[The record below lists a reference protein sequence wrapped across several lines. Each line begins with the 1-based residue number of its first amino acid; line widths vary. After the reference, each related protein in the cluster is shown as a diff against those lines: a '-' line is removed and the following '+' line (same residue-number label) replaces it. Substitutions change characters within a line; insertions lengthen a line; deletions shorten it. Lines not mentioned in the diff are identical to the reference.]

1 MAWAQATS
9 TDKDPQLAVQ
19 LGVRSGRKA
28 LCYLKTR
35 WDMISSRSPSLLIK
49 SGAWE
54 GPDRRDRSGTSE
66 YSFCAQSQWL
76 QMTRSESSCMH
87 LGATRHHCR
96 AHGDMATP
104 WRTFV
109 RLTEMDPIQ
118 VRETIISRIE
128 EDLLGP
134 HRPDEVLQGERVRP
148 SDIYLTGIL
157 WTYGDRMG
165 GQDDDGS
172 DGDDEQDD
180 APSTASPVGQQRP
193 CSMGVSFCTDA
204 STGTSVDVGVRFATY
219 DFEPVEAK
227 EGRRPELK
235 WTRRKHAFTLK
246 AFALPDSGE
255 RTEKLHA
262 DNLAADVELYVRT
275 RLSSSGR
282 LVTLTLINRSHAPE
296 GERNSAE
303 SLLLFQTKIEV
314 RPSSNTK
321 LLPRPSRPSANDE
334 DEEVGRLLYRGA
346 PEFAAGHQCSASWEA
361 VDGTAVLVRSE
372 WLPRASV
379 IAFREDGDDVFSD
392 LVTEGAF
399 DAYQLG
405 TLSDADVLTRL
416 ARLPEAYERW
426 IQKQGGRL
434 KELSKDLR
442 PIAVRN
448 LEACDKVCLRMSAG
462 VDAMRRS
469 GLLLQSFKLANA
481 AMALQHS
488 WKVPGKSRPLR
499 WRPFQLG
506 FILLS
511 AHSVCNADAT
521 DREVLDLLWFPTGGG
536 KTEAYLALVAMLAF
550 YRRGSQKNP
559 DDGAG
564 NAALMRYTL
573 RLLTAQQFE
582 RASALILAC
591 EAIRVGLVAGIEY
604 PASTGT
610 VPFSI
615 GLWVGGGAT
624 PNDFKG
630 AVASRGSRDGSSAE
644 QIEECPCCHGK
655 VRWDYNEPNKS
666 VRPYCENAECA
677 LGPRFGLWP
686 LYTVD
691 EDLYRARPTLVIG
704 TIDKFALIT
713 TKREVA
719 RLFGFGT
726 LQSPDLIIQDEL
738 HLISGPLGTIAG
750 VYEIA
755 FDWLLRKQT
764 RRPKVIGSTATIRRA
779 ADQVKALFDRSSCQF
794 PPPGLDHDDSGFAVR
809 DKDKAP
815 RTYLAV
821 TTAGR
826 SAKFTLQAAAGSVLQ
841 ATGSTVGIAGA
852 ERDGY
857 ATLLAYFNS
866 LRELGGAIVQML
878 DDVPDSM
885 ALYADQRGEVVRQNA
900 PPRELTSRVSQ
911 KEIIE
916 ILSELKV
923 EAGKVGTV
931 DVVLATNMVSVGVD
945 VSRLGLMLMNGQP
958 KTRSEYIQATS
969 RVGRS
974 VFPGLV
980 VAVLNAAKPRD
991 RSHYETFFGWHS
1003 SIYRDVEATSV
1014 TPFASR
1020 ARDRALRAALVAMIR
1035 HSDPGMAQRPRLED
1049 APPGLLQDVVE
1060 EIERRVLAVDQRES
1074 AACSKEL
1081 DDHLYNWQSRSPKF
1095 YNNPYDVNKS
1105 LLVSADLNA
1114 RRRAMGRL
1122 PPDAWPTMNNMRS
1135 VEASTPFRMAEVL
1148 TTAAASAAV
1157 QPADGDGNTS
1167 TQPQPPWR
1175 RRNG

>member
-1 MAWAQATS
+1 
-9 TDKDPQLAVQ
+9 
-19 LGVRSGRKA
+19 
-28 LCYLKTR
+28 
-35 WDMISSRSPSLLIK
+35 
-49 SGAWE
+49 
-54 GPDRRDRSGTSE
+54 
-66 YSFCAQSQWL
+66 
-76 QMTRSESSCMH
+76 
-87 LGATRHHCR
+87 
-96 AHGDMATP
+96 
-104 WRTFV
+104 
-109 RLTEMDPIQ
+109 MDQIQ
-118 VRETIISRIE
+118 VRELIIDRIE

-134 HRPDEVLQGERVRP
+134 HKPDEVFQGVRVRP

-157 WTYGDRMG
+157 WTFGDRMG
-165 GQDDDGS
+165 AQDDDGS

-180 APSTASPVGQQRP
+180 SPSASSPVGQQRP
-193 CSMGVSFCTDA
+193 CSMGISFCTDISHGA
-204 STGTSVDVGVRFATY
+204 SVDLEIQFATY
-219 DFEPVEAK
+219 DFEQVEA
-227 EGRRPELK
+227 ENGRPQELK
-235 WTRRKHAFTLK
+235 WTRRAHTFR
-246 AFALPDSGE
+246 LPEFELPASGE
-255 RTEKLHA
+255 RAERLMA
-262 DNLAADVELYVRT
+262 GSLIAEVEIHVRT
-275 RLSSSGR
+275 RPTRVGR
-282 LVTLTLINRSHAPE
+282 LVTLTLINRSNPPE
-296 GERNSAE
+296 GDRNSAE
-303 SLLLFQTKIEV
+303 SLLLFQSGMVI
-314 RPSSNTK
+314 RPAGKTR
-321 LLPRPSRPSANDE
+321 LVPRPGRPSANDE
-334 DEEVGRLLYRGA
+334 DEEIGRLLYRGS
-346 PEFAAGHQCSASWEA
+346 PEFATGHQCSASWEA
-361 VDGTAVLVRSE
+361 QGSLASVLRTE

-379 IAFREDGDDVFSD
+379 IAFREDGDDVFHE

-399 DAYQLG
+399 DAGQLG
-405 TLSDADVLTRL
+405 SLPDEVVLSRL
-416 ARLPEAYERW
+416 ARLPVAYLSW
-426 IQKQGGRL
+426 VQKQRDRVDDL
-434 KELSKDLR
+434 PDDLR
-442 PIAVRN
+442 TIAVRN
-448 LEACDKVCLRMSAG
+448 LDACDAVAARMTLG
-462 VDAMRRS
+462 VDTMRRS
-469 GLLLQSFKLANA
+469 NLLLQSFKLANA

-488 WKVPGKSRPLR
+488 WKPAGLLRPLR

-511 AHSVCNADAT
+511 ANSVCNADAV
-521 DREVLDLLWFPTGGG
+521 DREILDLLWFPTGGG

-550 YRRGSQKNP
+550 YRRRTGAGP
-559 DDGAG
+559 DEGAG

-591 EAIRVGLVAGIEY
+591 EAIRAGLVPTIKY
-604 PASTGT
+604 PTNPGN

-615 GLWVGGGAT
+615 GLWVGGDAT
-624 PNDFKG
+624 PNDFST
-630 AVASRGSRDGSSAE
+630 AVANRGGRGGSSAE
-644 QIEECPCCHGK
+644 QIEECPCCRRRVH
-655 VRWDYNEPNKS
+655 WNYDEANKS
-666 VRPYCENAECA
+666 VRPYCQNDDCL
-677 LGPRFGLWP
+677 LGTRLGLWP
-686 LYTVD
+686 VFTVD
-691 EDLYRARPTLVIG
+691 DDIYRERPTLLIG

-726 LQSPDLIIQDEL
+726 PQSADLIIQDEL

-750 VYEIA
+750 VYEMA
-755 FDWLLRKQT
+755 FDWLLRKQS
-764 RRPKVIGSTATIRRA
+764 RRPKIIGSTATIRRA

-809 DKDKAP
+809 DKNKAP

-826 SAKFTLQAAAGSVLQ
+826 SAKFTLQAVAGSVLQ
-841 ATGSTVGIAGA
+841 ATGGTVGLTDDQ
-852 ERDGY
+852 RDGY
-857 ATLLAYFNS
+857 ATTLAYFNS

-885 ALYADQRGEVVRQNA
+885 ALYANQRAEIVRNIA

-916 ILSELKV
+916 ILSELRI

-945 VSRLGLMLMNGQP
+945 VARLGLMLMNGQP

-974 VFPGLV
+974 VSPGLV

-1035 HSDPGMAQRPRLED
+1035 HSDAIMSQSPKLEN
-1049 APPGLLQDVVE
+1049 APPRLLQDVVG
-1060 EIERRVLAVDQRES
+1060 EIERRTLSVDPRES

-1081 DDHLYNWQSRSPKF
+1081 DDHLYNWLSRSPT
-1095 YNNPYDVNKS
+1095 YYGNPFKVNSS

-1114 RRRAMGRL
+1114 RKRAMGRL

-1135 VEASTPFRMAEVL
+1135 VEANTPFRMAEGLKAPVSG
-1148 TTAAASAAV
+1148 AAENTVGSDQSPAS
-1157 QPADGDGNTS
+1157 T
-1167 TQPQPPWR
+1167 PQPPWR
-1175 RRNG
+1175 KRNV

>member
-1 MAWAQATS
+1 
-9 TDKDPQLAVQ
+9 
-19 LGVRSGRKA
+19 
-28 LCYLKTR
+28 
-35 WDMISSRSPSLLIK
+35 
-49 SGAWE
+49 
-54 GPDRRDRSGTSE
+54 
-66 YSFCAQSQWL
+66 
-76 QMTRSESSCMH
+76 
-87 LGATRHHCR
+87 
-96 AHGDMATP
+96 
-104 WRTFV
+104 
-109 RLTEMDPIQ
+109 MDPVQ

-134 HRPDEVLQGERVRP
+134 HRHDEVLQGERVRP

-157 WTYGDRMG
+157 WTFGDRMG

-172 DGDDEQDD
+172 EGDDEQDD
-180 APSTASPVGQQRP
+180 APSSASPVGQQRP
-193 CSMGVSFCTDA
+193 CSMGVSFCTNA
-204 STGTSVDVGVRFATY
+204 STDTSVDVEVRFATY
-219 DFEPVEAK
+219 DFEHVEAK

-235 WTRRKHAFTLK
+235 WTRRQHAFKLP
-246 AFALPDSGE
+246 AFTLPDSGE
-255 RTEKLHA
+255 RTEELTA
-262 DNLAADVELYVRT
+262 DGLAAQVELYVRARPST
-275 RLSSSGR
+275 VGR
-282 LVTLTLINRSHAPE
+282 LVTLTLINRSEAPE
-296 GERNSAE
+296 GDRNSAE
-303 SLLLFQTKIEV
+303 SLLLFQTRIEV
-314 RPSSNTK
+314 RPSGSTK
-321 LLPRPSRPSANDE
+321 MVPRPGRPSANDE

-346 PEFAAGHQCSASWEA
+346 PEFAAGHQCSASWE
-361 VDGTAVLVRSE
+361 VTDGSASLVRTE

-379 IAFREDGDDVFSD
+379 IAFREDGDDVFHD
-392 LVTEGAF
+392 LVAEGAF
-399 DAYQLG
+399 DASQLG
-405 TLSDADVLTRL
+405 ALPDGDVLTRL
-416 ARLPEAYERW
+416 ARLPDAYGRW
-426 IQKQGGRL
+426 IKKQRDRL
-434 KELSKDLR
+434 KELPDDLK

-448 LEACDKVCLRMSAG
+448 LEACDEVLSRMSSG

-469 GLLLQSFKLANA
+469 GLLLQSFKLANT

-488 WKVPGKSRPLR
+488 WKPAGKSKPLR

-511 AHSVCNADAT
+511 AHSVCNGDAK
-521 DREVLDLLWFPTGGG
+521 DREILDLLWFPTGGG

-550 YRRGSQKNP
+550 YRRGSRKNP

-591 EAIRVGLVAGIEY
+591 EAIRAGLVPGIECRV
-604 PASTGT
+604 SLGT

-615 GLWVGGGAT
+615 GLWVGGDAT
-624 PNDFKG
+624 PNEFEG
-630 AVASRGSRDGSSAE
+630 AIASRGSRDGSSAE
-644 QIEECPCCHGK
+644 QMEECPCCHHR
-655 VRWDYNEPNKS
+655 VRWDYDEANKS
-666 VRPYCENAECA
+666 VRPYCENDECM
-677 LGPRFGLWP
+677 LGPTLGLWP
-686 LYTVD
+686 VFTVD
-691 EDLYRARPTLVIG
+691 DDIYRDRPTLVIG

-750 VYEIA
+750 VYETA
-755 FDWLLRKQT
+755 FDWLLRKGK
-764 RRPKVIGSTATIRRA
+764 RRPKIIGSTATIRRA

-794 PPPGLDHDDSGFAVR
+794 TPPGLDHDDSGFAVR
-809 DKDKAP
+809 DKNMAP

-841 ATGSTVGIAGA
+841 ATGGTVGILDA
-852 ERDGY
+852 ERNGY

-885 ALYADQRGEVVRQNA
+885 ALYADRRGEVVRKNA

-916 ILSELKV
+916 ILSELKI
-923 EAGKVGTV
+923 EAGKVGAV

-1035 HSDPGMAQRPRLED
+1035 HSDPGMAQRPKLED
-1049 APPGLLQDVVE
+1049 ASPGLLQEVVE
-1060 EIERRVLAVDQRES
+1060 EIERRVLAVDQREIVP
-1074 AACSKEL
+1074 CGKEL
-1081 DDHLYNWQSRSPKF
+1081 DDHLYNWQSRSPTF
-1095 YNNPYDVNKS
+1095 YSNPHNINKS

-1148 TTAAASAAV
+1148 TTAAAGAAA
-1157 QPADGDGNTS
+1157 QPGGDGGAATP
-1167 TQPQPPWR
+1167 PQPPWR
-1175 RRNG
+1175 RKNG

>member
-1 MAWAQATS
+1 
-9 TDKDPQLAVQ
+9 
-19 LGVRSGRKA
+19 
-28 LCYLKTR
+28 
-35 WDMISSRSPSLLIK
+35 
-49 SGAWE
+49 
-54 GPDRRDRSGTSE
+54 
-66 YSFCAQSQWL
+66 
-76 QMTRSESSCMH
+76 
-87 LGATRHHCR
+87 
-96 AHGDMATP
+96 
-104 WRTFV
+104 
-109 RLTEMDPIQ
+109 MDPVQ

-134 HRPDEVLQGERVRP
+134 HRRDEVLQGERVRP

-157 WTYGDRMG
+157 WTFGDRMG

-172 DGDDEQDD
+172 EGDDEQDD
-180 APSTASPVGQQRP
+180 APSSVSPVGQQRP

-204 STGTSVDVGVRFATY
+204 STDTTVDVEIRFATY
-219 DFEPVEAK
+219 DFEQVEATD
-227 EGRRPELK
+227 GRRPELK
-235 WTRRKHAFTLK
+235 WTRREHTIKLP

-255 RTEKLHA
+255 RTEKLKAHS
-262 DNLAADVELYVRT
+262 LAAQVELFART
-275 RLSSSGR
+275 RPSTAGR
-282 LVTLTLINRSHAPE
+282 LVTLTLINRSQAPE
-296 GERNSAE
+296 GDRNSAE
-303 SLLLFQTKIEV
+303 SLLLFQTQIEV
-314 RPSSNTK
+314 RPSGKTR
-321 LLPRPSRPSANDE
+321 LVPRPGRPSANDE

-346 PEFAAGHQCSASWEA
+346 PEFAAGHQCSASWGA
-361 VDGTAVLVRSE
+361 IDGSAALVRTE

-379 IAFREDGDDVFSD
+379 IAFREDGDDVFQD

-399 DAYQLG
+399 DAGQLG
-405 TLSDADVLTRL
+405 ALPDADVLTRL
-416 ARLPEAYERW
+416 ARLPDAYGRW
-426 IQKQGGRL
+426 IEKQRDRL
-434 KELSKDLR
+434 EELPDDLT

-448 LEACDKVCLRMSAG
+448 LKACEEVLARMSSG
-462 VDAMRRS
+462 VDAMRTNS
-469 GLLLQSFKLANA
+469 LLLQSFKLANA
-481 AMALQHS
+481 AMAVQHS
-488 WKVPGKSRPLR
+488 WKAVGKSKPLR

-521 DREVLDLLWFPTGGG
+521 DREILDLLWFPTGGG

-550 YRRGSQKNP
+550 YRRGSRKSP

-591 EAIRVGLVAGIEY
+591 EAIRAGLVPGLEY
-604 PASTGT
+604 PLSPGT

-615 GLWVGGGAT
+615 GLWVGGDAT
-624 PNDFKG
+624 PNEFKD
-630 AVASRGSRDGSSAE
+630 AIASRGSRDGSSAE
-644 QIEECPCCHGK
+644 QMEECPCCHGR
-655 VRWDYNEPNKS
+655 VRWDYDDANKS
-666 VRPYCENAECA
+666 VRPYCEDDGCT
-677 LGPRFGLWP
+677 LGRKFGLWP
-686 LYTVD
+686 VFTVD
-691 EDLYRARPTLVIG
+691 EDIYRERPTLVIG

-750 VYEIA
+750 VYETA
-755 FDWLLRKQT
+755 FDWLLRKGK

-779 ADQVKALFDRSSCQF
+779 ADQIKALFDRSSCQF

-809 DKDKAP
+809 DRDKAP

-841 ATGSTVGIAGA
+841 ATGGAGGIADQ

-885 ALYADQRGEVVRQNA
+885 ALYANQRGEVVRKNA

-916 ILSELKV
+916 ILSELKI
-923 EAGKVGTV
+923 ETGKVGAV

-1035 HSDPGMAQRPRLED
+1035 HSDPAMAQRPKLED

-1074 AACSKEL
+1074 DACGKEL
-1081 DDHLYNWQSRSPKF
+1081 DDHLYNWESRSPTF
-1095 YNNPYDVNKS
+1095 YSNPYNINKS

-1148 TTAAASAAV
+1148 TDAAAGAAA
-1157 QPADGDGNTS
+1157 QPAGDGGAT
-1167 TQPQPPWR
+1167 TKPQPAWR

>member
-1 MAWAQATS
+1 MNQ
-9 TDKDPQLAVQ
+9 
-19 LGVRSGRKA
+19 
-28 LCYLKTR
+28 
-35 WDMISSRSPSLLIK
+35 
-49 SGAWE
+49 
-54 GPDRRDRSGTSE
+54 
-66 YSFCAQSQWL
+66 
-76 QMTRSESSCMH
+76 
-87 LGATRHHCR
+87 
-96 AHGDMATP
+96 
-104 WRTFV
+104 
-109 RLTEMDPIQ
+109 IQ
-118 VRETIISRIE
+118 VRRTIISRIE

-172 DGDDEQDD
+172 DSDDEQDD
-180 APSTASPVGQQRP
+180 APSSVSPVGQQRP
-193 CSMGVSFCTDA
+193 CSMGVSFCIDA
-204 STGTSVDVGVRFATY
+204 STGTSVDVEVRFATY
-219 DFEPVEAK
+219 HFERVEAK
-227 EGRRPELK
+227 ESRLPELK
-235 WTRRKHAFTLK
+235 WTRREHAFKLD
-246 AFALPDSGE
+246 AFVLPDSGE
-255 RTEKLHA
+255 LTEKLRK
-262 DNLAADVELYVRT
+262 DNLSAEVELYART
-275 RLSSSGR
+275 RPSSAGR
-282 LVTLTLINRSHAPE
+282 LVTLILINRSQAPE

-303 SLLLFQTKIEV
+303 SLLLFQTKIEI

-321 LLPRPSRPSANDE
+321 FLPRPGRPSAND
-334 DEEVGRLLYRGA
+334 DEEEVEVSRLLYREV
-346 PEFAAGHQCSASWEA
+346 PEFAAGHQCSASWQT
-361 VDGTAVLVRSE
+361 VDGNAVLLCSE
-372 WLPRASV
+372 WLPQASV

-392 LVTEGAF
+392 LVREGAL
-399 DAYQLG
+399 DADQLG
-405 TLSDADVLTRL
+405 TSSDEEVFTRL
-416 ARLPEAYERW
+416 DRLPEAYGRW
-426 IQKQGGRL
+426 IEKQRNRL
-434 KELSKDLR
+434 KDLPDDLK
-442 PIAVRN
+442 PIAIRN
-448 LEACDKVCLRMSAG
+448 LKACDKVRLRMSLG
-462 VDAMRRS
+462 IDAMRKSR
-469 GLLLQSFKLANA
+469 LLLQSFKLANA

-488 WKVPGKSRPLR
+488 WKPVGKSKPLR

-521 DREVLDLLWFPTGGG
+521 DREVFDLLWFPTGGG
-536 KTEAYLALVAMLAF
+536 KTEAYLALVAMLIF

-591 EAIRVGLVAGIEY
+591 EAIRLGLATGIKY
-604 PASTGT
+604 LASRGT
-610 VPFSI
+610 VSFSI
-615 GLWVGGGAT
+615 GLWVGGDAT
-624 PNDFKG
+624 PNKFKD
-630 AVASRGSRDGSSAE
+630 AIASRGSRDGSSAE
-644 QIEECPCCHGK
+644 QIDECPCCHHR
-655 VRWDYNEPNKS
+655 VRWNYDEPNKS
-666 VRPYCENAECA
+666 VRPYCENDECA
-677 LGPRFGLWP
+677 LGPKFGLWP
-686 LYTVD
+686 VFTVD
-691 EDLYRARPTLVIG
+691 EDIYRERPSIVIG

-719 RLFGFGT
+719 QLFGFGS

-750 VYEIA
+750 VYETA
-755 FDWLLRKQT
+755 FDWLLRKRK

-794 PPPGLDHDDSGFAVR
+794 PPPGLDHDNSGFAVR

-826 SAKFTLQAAAGSVLQ
+826 SAKFTLQAMAGSVLQ
-841 ATGSTVGIAGA
+841 ATGSTVGIADA

-885 ALYADQRGEVVRQNA
+885 ALYADQRGEAVRQNA

-923 EAGKVGTV
+923 EAGNVGAV

-1060 EIERRVLAVDQRES
+1060 EIERRVLAVDKRES
-1074 AACSKEL
+1074 TACSKEL

-1095 YNNPYDVNKS
+1095 YSNPYDVNKS

-1135 VEASTPFRMAEVL
+1135 VEAGTPFRMAEFL
-1148 TTAAASAAV
+1148 TTGATGAGA
-1157 QPADGDGNTS
+1157 QHADGDGNTAA
-1167 TQPQPPWR
+1167 QPQPPWR
-1175 RRNG
+1175 R